1 MVECIC
7 CSGKCPGARNPCGAP
22 VELWQSGT
30 LVWYS
35 DTLVLLCT
43 QTLWNSGTLVQS
55 CNLTLAQSCTG
66 ILIHCS
72 WCALCTMCNGTL
84 IYSGTLLWYSDTLVL
99 LCTQPLWCS
108 CNRKSH
114 HAPSDTII
122 IVVTSI
128 VIIIVIIMIVITI
141 NLSLGSTV

>member
-22 VELWQSGT
+22 VELWQYGT

-55 CNLTLAQSCTG
+55 CNLTLAQCCTG

-72 WCALCTMCNGTL
+72 CCAQCAQCAMVHLYTLAHSFGT
-84 IYSGTLLWYSDTLVL
+84 

-114 HAPSDTII
+114 HAPSDPIII
-122 IVVTSI
+122 IVTSI
-128 VIIIVIIMIVITI
+128 NIVIVIIMIVITI
-141 NLSLGSTV
+141 NLSFGSTV